1 MKDTRAYAFIGNR
14 DSAQYCDDC
23 QQALVGYERFQCV
36 TCEPE
41 ASEWEWED
49 HEGEVWEDPDR
60 GVMLVVGTYERD
72 ARCLE
77 CLVLDG
83 YPQPLYVSW
92 PAWEAGDVITYQRS
106 QFFQGRV
113 DGTKLKRIT

>member
-14 DSAQYCDDC
+14 ESAQYCDDC

-41 ASEWEWED
+41 AHEWEWED
-49 HEGEVWEDPDR
+49 HEGETWLDPDR
-60 GVMLVVGTYERD
+60 AMLLVLGTSERD
-72 ARCLE
+72 PRCLD

-83 YPQPLYVSW
+83 YAQPMFVSW
-92 PAWEAGDVITYQRS
+92 PTLEAGWVIPYPRNM
-106 QFFQGRV
+106 FFQGRV
-113 DGTKLKRIT
+113 NGKMERIA